1 MRRRAPRLSVS
12 LVLAVAV
19 AAPAWAMCGVT
30 LVASASRHVCPMMA
44 DDHCGTSGPRAS
56 GNCCVSDSPLPDPS
70 VPPAVISGPDQRL
83 AQAGQ
88 AALPARMFELAPGAP
103 FGIVVRAPLKPPRI
117 PTHLRNTSLL
127 I

>member
-1 MRRRAPRLSVS
+1 MRRRALRLSVS
-12 LVLAVAV
+12 LALAVAV
-19 AAPAWAMCGVT
+19 AAPAWAMCGMT
-30 LVASASRHVCPMMA
+30 LVANASRHACPMMA
-44 DDHCGTSGPRAS
+44 DDHCGARGPRAS

-83 AQAGQ
+83 AKTGQ
-88 AALPARMFELAPGAP
+88 AALPARIVEPAPGTS
-103 FGIVVRAPLKPPRI
+103 FGIVARALLKPPRI